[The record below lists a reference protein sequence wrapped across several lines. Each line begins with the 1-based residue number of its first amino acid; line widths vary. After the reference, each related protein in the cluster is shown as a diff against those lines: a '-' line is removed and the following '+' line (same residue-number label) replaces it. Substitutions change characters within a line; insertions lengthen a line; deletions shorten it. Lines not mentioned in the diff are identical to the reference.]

1 VTISA
6 AGSAGSGLA
15 GAPLEVRADSAAGA
29 RDLIVV
35 ANRLPIE
42 SHQDDDGATTW
53 ERSPGGLVSALEPV
67 LTSRP
72 STWVGWSGR
81 CSDEDD
87 YVEVPEHLASL
98 GECELH
104 EISLT
109 RSEVRSYY
117 DGFSNAA
124 LWPLYHDAI
133 VSPVYHRT
141 EFDAYRTVNRRFA
154 QAVAELAAPGA
165 TVWVHDYQLQ
175 LVPGMLRELRPD
187 LVIGFFLHIPFPP
200 IELYLQMP
208 WRAVVLHG
216 LLGADVVGFQSAG
229 GAGNFRQLAE
239 RLLSL
244 QVDGDDVLVEGA
256 HGPRRVRVADFP
268 ISIDS
273 HAIDALAR
281 DPRIRKRA
289 ADTRRAL
296 GNPEVLLLGVDRL
309 DYTKGIDIRIQAY
322 EELLEE
328 GAFDAEKTVLVQV
341 ATPSRENVEEYQRIR
356 DEVALIVGRALGA
369 HGKMGTAPI
378 HYLHHP
384 VPREDLVALYVAAD
398 IMLVTPLRDGMNLVC
413 KEYVASRIND
423 DGALVLSEFTGAA
436 AELPDAWLVNPY
448 DADGM
453 KDSIVAAATASPESR
468 ARRMR
473 ALRAQVFEHDVER
486 WARSFL
492 DALEEVT
499 AGRPG

>member
-1 VTISA
+1 MTISA
-6 AGSAGSGLA
+6 AGAAGVA
-15 GAPLEVRADSAAGA
+15 GRPLHVEEGSSSGA

-42 SHQDDDGATTW
+42 ARTDESGDTTW

-67 LTSRP
+67 LATRE

-81 CSDEDD
+81 FSDEEGGR
-87 YVEVPEHLASL
+87 VGVPEHLSTL
-98 GECELH
+98 GECDL
-104 EISLT
+104 L
-109 RSEVRSYY
+109 EVPLSRAEVAAYY

-141 EFDAYRTVNRRFA
+141 EFDMYRRVNRRFA
-154 QAVAELAAPGA
+154 EAVAEIAAPGA

-175 LVPGMLRELRPD
+175 LLPGLLRELRPD

-208 WRAVVLHG
+208 WRAVILNG
-216 LLGADVVGFQSAG
+216 LLGADVVGFQTPG
-229 GAGNFRQLAE
+229 GADNFRNLAE

-244 QVDGDDVLVEGA
+244 PVEGDDVLVEGA
-256 HGPRRVRVADFP
+256 HGPRRVRAQAFP
-268 ISIDS
+268 ISIDAK
-273 HAIDALAR
+273 AIDELAR
-281 DPRIRKRA
+281 DPRIRQRA

-296 GNPEVLLLGVDRL
+296 GNPEILLLGVDRL
-309 DYTKGIDIRIQAY
+309 DYTKGIDIRIKAY
-322 EELLEE
+322 EELLGE

-356 DEVALIVGRALGA
+356 DEVALIIGRALGE

-413 KEYVASRIND
+413 KEYVASRVDD

-436 AELPDAWLVNPY
+436 ADFSDAWLVNPY

-473 ALRAQVFEHDVER
+473 ALRAEVFEHDVER

-492 DALEEVT
+492 DALAEVT
-499 AGRPG
+499 AGRAG